1 MAIVRFEIRTPLGFT
16 VRTTEDYWERIVTEK
31 HRNMRAHEADV
42 KAALSDPDL
51 IKTSVADQNVLLFY
65 RPRQEGW
72 TVAVARRLNGE
83 GFLITCYLTA
93 AIKKGTEIWKRR

>member
-1 MAIVRFEIRTPLGFT
+1 MAIVRFEIETPLGFT
-16 VRTTEDYWERIVTEK
+16 VRTTDEYWERIVSEK
-31 HRNMRAHEADV
+31 HRNMRGHEAEV
-42 KAALSDPDL
+42 KETLGDP
-51 IKTSVADQNVLLFY
+51 NVLVFY

-93 AIKKGTEIWKRR
+93 AIKKGTEIWKRK

>member
-1 MAIVRFEIRTPLGFT
+1 MATVRFEIPTPLGFT
-16 VRTTEDYWERIVTEK
+16 VRTIEEYWERIVTEK
-31 HRNMRAHEADV
+31 HWSMRGQEEEV
-42 KAALSDPDL
+42 KKTLGDPDL
-51 IKTSVADQNVLLFY
+51 VKQSVADTNVLLFY

-93 AIKKGTEIWKRR
+93 VIKKGTEIWKRR

>member
-1 MAIVRFEIRTPLGFT
+1 MATVRFEVQTPLGFR
-16 VRTTEDYWERIVTEK
+16 VRTTEEYWERIVTEK
-31 HRNMRAHEADV
+31 HRNMRTHEADV

-51 IKTSVADQNVLLFY
+51 VKQSVADPNVLLFY
-65 RPRQEGW
+65 QSRQEGW
-72 TVAVARRLNGE
+72 TVVVARRLNGE

>member
-1 MAIVRFEIRTPLGFT
+1 VATVRFEIPTPLGFA
-16 VRTTEDYWERIVTEK
+16 VRTTDEYWERIVTEK
-31 HRNMRAHEADV
+31 HRNMRSQEEEV
-42 KAALSDPDL
+42 KKTLGDPNL
-51 IKTSVADQNVLLFY
+51 VKQSVADPNVLLFY

-72 TVAVARRLNGE
+72 TVAVARRLNGD